1 MTNYHKEQIE
11 IIDKQ
16 QNNLKTKSNI
26 MFWGK
31 ILTFIGSLAM
41 LYFCFTNTGTMMVIA
56 TILLAIAY
64 CSAYVYDSKLQHRI
78 EKLCTLHKLHEDEIN
93 ALKGEFS
100 AFPTGE
106 EFVDKS
112 HPYSFDL
119 DIFGKGS
126 LFNRVC
132 RCTTDIGRRRL
143 AEMMQTI
150 QTDTK
155 TIRKRMET
163 ISELGRNEKHVGF
176 IESVCTEEHTE
187 GRITDIIPLLSEN
200 ADKEKEGKFCS
211 WQFHILWTIPLC
223 IL

>member
-78 EKLCTLHKLHEDEIN
+78 EKLCTLYKLHEDEIN
-93 ALKGEFS
+93 ALKRS
-100 AFPTGE
+100 TPPTSTTVAP
-106 EFVDKS
+106 FIDK
-112 HPYSFDL
+112 F
-119 DIFGKGS
+119 F
-126 LFNRVC
+126 
-132 RCTTDIGRRRL
+132 
-143 AEMMQTI
+143 
-150 QTDTK
+150 
-155 TIRKRMET
+155 
-163 ISELGRNEKHVGF
+163 
-176 IESVCTEEHTE
+176 
-187 GRITDIIPLLSEN
+187 
-200 ADKEKEGKFCS
+200 
-211 WQFHILWTIPLC
+211 
-223 IL
+223 